1 MLQND
6 KTTDKKSKAH
16 DGWRRIPTVL
26 KEYEEDYNFDA
37 AIADDANCHRLEE
50 GRPWKERPRTSSS
63 KKDGQSLSASTN
75 RTSDDKVTFQASGG
89 SSKNKALESHQKNNY
104 RVLKYVEAV
113 NTSKWP
119 GWRWANFYYRT
130 LAW

>member
-6 KTTDKKSKAH
+6 TNSNKRSKAP

-26 KEYEEDYNFDA
+26 REHEEDYNFDA

-50 GRPWKERPRTSSS
+50 GRPWREQSHSSTS
-63 KKDGQSLSASTN
+63 KKDGQSLHTGTN
-75 RTSDDKVTFQASGG
+75 RTSDDRVTFEARRT
-89 SSKNKALESHQKNNY
+89 SSKNKAIEQHQKNKY
-104 RVLKYVEAV
+104 RVIKYVETV

>member
-6 KTTDKKSKAH
+6 KPADKKFKAH
-16 DGWRRIPTVL
+16 DGWRRIPTIL
-26 KEYEEDYNFDA
+26 KECEEDYNFDA
-37 AIADDANCHRLEE
+37 AINDDANCHRLEE
-50 GRPWKERPRTSSS
+50 GRAWTERPRPLSS
-63 KKDGQSLSASTN
+63 KKDGQSSSASTN
-75 RTSDDKVTFQASGG
+75 RTTDDRVTFEARSG
-89 SSKNKALESHQKNNY
+89 SSKSKALEPHQKNKY
-104 RVLKYVEAV
+104 RVLKYVETV

>member
-1 MLQND
+1 MQNENCTEKET
-6 KTTDKKSKAH
+6 KTR

-26 KEYEEDYNFDA
+26 TECDEDYSFDA

-50 GRPWKERPRTSSS
+50 GRPWRENHIPSAN
-63 KKDGQSLSASTN
+63 KKDSKSLSASTN
-75 RTSDDKVTFQASGG
+75 RAPDDKVTFEVSGC
-89 SSKNKALESHQKNNY
+89 SSKNKSSELHPKRKY
-104 RVLKYVEAV
+104 RVMKYVETV
-113 NTSKWP
+113 NTSRWP